1 MLGYLYG
8 TTVNSEL
15 LNQSTYAN
23 YVFSPSTGVAG
34 NLLTPGIYI
43 ACLYVYCF
51 PYPGAI
57 VNTTL
62 NYGIT
67 SNSSSSPPGGSIVN
81 FITTGI
87 ALVQSSYNT
96 YLGYP
101 SFIFSVGTT
110 GYYYSYI
117 TTSGGALTGTY
128 GLGIRTISI
137 ARIG

>member
-8 TTVNSEL
+8 TSVNSEL
-15 LNQSTYAN
+15 LNQSTYVQ
-23 YVFSPSTGVAG
+23 YVYSPSTGVAG

-51 PYPGAI
+51 PYPGSS

-67 SNSSSSPPGGSIVN
+67 TNSSSSPGGGSIIN
-81 FITTGI
+81 FVTSGI
-87 ALVQSSYNT
+87 SLANT
-96 YLGYP
+96 YNNTFLGNP
-101 SFIFSVGTT
+101 SFIFTVPTT
-110 GYYYSYI
+110 AYCYSYAV
-117 TTSGGALTGTY
+117 TSGGSLTGTY